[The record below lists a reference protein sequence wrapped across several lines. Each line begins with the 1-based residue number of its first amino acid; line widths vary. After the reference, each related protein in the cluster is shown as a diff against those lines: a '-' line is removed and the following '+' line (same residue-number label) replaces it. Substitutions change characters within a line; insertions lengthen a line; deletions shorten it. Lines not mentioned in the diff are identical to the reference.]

1 MLLVRQP
8 AHACKGSSVVWMPI
22 VYLTLPVFRCY
33 EQEDA
38 LQGAQGY
45 ILNADASDAAA
56 YITQQL
62 L

>member
-1 MLLVRQP
+1 
-8 AHACKGSSVVWMPI
+8 MPI